1 MMKCPKARA
10 MTISEDEISTAAAL
24 LRAGKLVAFPTET
37 VYGLGADATNDAA
50 VAAVFA
56 AKGRPKFNPLIS
68 HVADAGKAMELG
80 KLNSDAARLA
90 EAFWPGP
97 LTLVVPRTDRCPVS
111 LLASAG
117 LASIALRVP
126 SHAIALALFRQA
138 DRPIV
143 APSAN
148 PSGGISPTLASH
160 VVSGLGSSVAM
171 VLDGGAC
178 TIGIESTVIKCM
190 GGEPVLLRPGGLK
203 RADIE
208 AVLGKKLLIEAM
220 KAGRPDAPG
229 QLEQHYAPRAKV
241 ILDVIRPR
249 SDVGLLAFGPKVPR
263 HKGPVLNLSHRG
275 DLQEAA
281 ANLFRM
287 MHALDE
293 TGVQTIA
300 VMPIP
305 NEGLGEAINDRL
317 ARAAAPFHR

>member
-1 MMKCPKARA
+1 
-10 MTISEDEISTAAAL
+10 MTISEDEISKAAAL

-68 HVADAGKAMELG
+68 HVADAGKAMKLG
-80 KLNSDAARLA
+80 RLNDDAAKLA
-90 EAFWPGP
+90 NSFWPGP
-97 LTLVVPRTDRCPVS
+97 LTLVVPRTDHCPVS

-126 SHAIALALFRQA
+126 SHPIALALIEQA
-138 DRPIV
+138 ARPID

-160 VVSGLGSSVAM
+160 VVSGLGESVAM

-203 RADIE
+203 KTDVER
-208 AVLGKKLLIEAM
+208 VLGKKLLIEAM

-241 ILDVIRPR
+241 ILDVIWPR
-249 SDVGLLAFGPKVPR
+249 FDVGLLAFGPKVPR
-263 HKGPVLNLSHRG
+263 HPGPVLNLSDRG
-275 DLQEAA
+275 DLKEAA

-287 MHALDE
+287 MHELDE

>member
-1 MMKCPKARA
+1 
-10 MTISEDEISTAAAL
+10 
-24 LRAGKLVAFPTET
+24 
-37 VYGLGADATNDAA
+37 
-50 VAAVFA
+50 VFA
-56 AKGRPKFNPLIS
+56 AKGRPTFNPLIS
-68 HVADAGKAMELG
+68 HVADAGKAMQIG
-80 KLNSDAARLA
+80 RFNADAQRLS

-97 LTLVVPRTDRCPVS
+97 LTIVVPRTDQCPVS
-111 LLASAG
+111 MLASAG
-117 LASIALRVP
+117 LSSIAIRVP
-126 SHAIALALFRQA
+126 SHRVALALIRQA

-160 VVSGLGSSVAM
+160 VVNGLGDRVAM

-178 TIGIESTVIKCM
+178 SIGIESTVIKCM

-203 RADIE
+203 KTDIE
-208 AVLGKKLLIEAM
+208 NVLGKMLLIEAM

-241 ILDVIRPR
+241 ILDVIWPR
-249 SDVGLLAFGPKVPR
+249 FDVGLLAFGAQVPR
-263 HKGPVLNLSHRG
+263 HPGPMLNLSDRG
-275 DLQEAA
+275 DLKEAA

-287 MHALDE
+287 MHELDE
-293 TGVQTIA
+293 TGVKTIA

-317 ARAAAPFHR
+317 VRAAAPFHR

>member
-1 MMKCPKARA
+1 
-10 MTISEDEISTAAAL
+10 MTISEDEISGAAAL

-37 VYGLGADATNDAA
+37 VYGLGADATQDAA
-50 VAAVFA
+50 VVAVFA

-68 HVADAGKAMELG
+68 HVADAGKAVALG
-80 KLNSDAARLA
+80 KFNAEAHKLA
-90 EAFWPGP
+90 EAYWPGP
-97 LTLVVPRTDRCPVS
+97 LTLVVPRTAHCPVS

-126 SHAIALALFRQA
+126 SHPIALALLRRA

-203 RADIE
+203 KSDIE

-241 ILDVIRPR
+241 ILDVVWPR
-249 SDVGLLAFGPKVPR
+249 FDVGLLAFGPKVPR
-263 HKGPVLNLSHRG
+263 HPGPVLNLSDRG
-275 DLQEAA
+275 DLKEAA

-287 MHALDE
+287 MHELDE
-293 TGVQTIA
+293 AGVQTIA

-317 ARAAAPFHR
+317 IRAAAPFHR